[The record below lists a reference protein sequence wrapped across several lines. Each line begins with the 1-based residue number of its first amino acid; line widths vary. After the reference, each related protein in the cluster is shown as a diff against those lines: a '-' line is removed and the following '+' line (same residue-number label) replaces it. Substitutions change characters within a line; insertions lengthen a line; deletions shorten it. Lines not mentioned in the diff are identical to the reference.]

1 MEKSRVKEVGAKRI
15 GPEEIQTKEIARV
28 DCLTHLYPD
37 QTRVEICGLS
47 FVLGPG
53 EKAVIVGPNGSG
65 KTTLLWHLIG
75 LLTPVQG
82 EVQVFGLNPAQNFRR
97 LVRRMGVVL
106 QNVDEQIIGP
116 TVRDDVALGLRSL
129 GLPRAEVEDRV
140 MAILKNMGIAHLA
153 GKIPHYLSGG
163 EKKKVAL
170 AGALVTEPELLILD
184 EPYAGLDPAARIDIT
199 QILLEYN
206 RAHGAAIVMTSH
218 ELELVPQLADT
229 IYVMSDGRIL
239 ARGRPEDIFQQEELL
254 QSIQL
259 RTEWIPRRL
268 TVH

>member
-1 MEKSRVKEVGAKRI
+1 MEKSRAKEI
-15 GPEEIQTKEIARV
+15 GTEGIDPEEIQVREIARV

-47 FVLGPG
+47 FVLRPG

-82 EVQVFGLNPAQNFRR
+82 EVRVFGLNPAQNLRR
-97 LVRRMGVVL
+97 LVRRLGVVL

-116 TVRDDVALGLRSL
+116 TVRDDVAIALRSL
-129 GLPRAEVEDRV
+129 GWPRSEVEKRV
-140 MAILKNMGIAHLA
+140 LAVLQSMGIAHLA
-153 GKIPHYLSGG
+153 DRIPHYLSGG
-163 EKKKVAL
+163 ERKKVAL

-184 EPYAGLDPAARIDIT
+184 EPYAGLDPAARVEIT
-199 QILLEYN
+199 QILSEYN
-206 RAHGAAIVMTSH
+206 RMHGSAIVMATH

-229 IYVMSDGRIL
+229 IYVMSEGRIL
-239 ARGRPEDIFQQEELL
+239 ARGRPEDILQQDGLL

-259 RTEWIPRRL
+259 RNEWIPRRV